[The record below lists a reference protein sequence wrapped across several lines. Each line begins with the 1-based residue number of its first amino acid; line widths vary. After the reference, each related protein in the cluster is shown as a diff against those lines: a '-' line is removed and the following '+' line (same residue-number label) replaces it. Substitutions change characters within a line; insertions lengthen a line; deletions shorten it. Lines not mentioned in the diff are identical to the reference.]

1 MYSAVWIVYTKTED
15 HLHLQALGW
24 VRAGNE
30 EAALRLARLKFDSEV
45 TVEETEGEY
54 GWIT

>member
-1 MYSAVWIVYTKTED
+1 MWIVYTRRGD
-15 HLHLQALGW
+15 CLQALGW